1 MAAWLGWR
9 WADVAWL
16 LFWGVASSVWCVTS
30 AGQLGATFD
39 EPFYVSEGLQRWRT
53 GSTAGLLKLGTM
65 PLPVD
70 VQTLP
75 LYAWERWR
83 GTPID
88 AVSELTQVL
97 PYARAGNLVFWW
109 LLLSYVGCVARSLGG
124 RRAAALAVAFVACE
138 PVLAAH
144 AGLAT
149 TDLAVTACLLALAF
163 HFKKGRDTH
172 WGWRVA
178 WPAVWFALAILAK
191 ASGLVFGAIIL
202 FLIEADQR
210 GWWRRGSPVTLRAS
224 LRELCQ
230 IGLLAVA
237 LVFVY
242 CGSDWQ
248 PNASF
253 VTWAQSLPP
262 GRPASGMVWLAEHL
276 RIFSNAGVGIARQVT
291 HNVRGHGSYLLGQTD
306 PRSLWYYFPVLMSI
320 KFTAPLLAA
329 PLVWIA
335 LRRRSG
341 VSGPWYG
348 NWALL
353 CALALLLF
361 SLTCR
366 VQIGVRFMFPLL
378 ALGVVGLAAGLV
390 RALEALPSR
399 WPARGL
405 AAVAA
410 LALTWNIAEGL
421 AVWPDGLCYV
431 NPLWGGTRDG
441 YRLTSEANY
450 DWGQGLKELAHWL
463 KKHPRQEYSIWYFGS
478 DPALANLPVHPL
490 LLHTLP
496 ILTREEAL
504 DQLRGRRVIVSTTL
518 LYGYVVSPSMPPV
531 LEVLRARRPVGRTTT
546 FLIYDF
552 TGEGA
557 DEDGPALASGG
568 RQERR

>member
-1 MAAWLGWR
+1 MAATC
-9 WADVAWL
+9 WA
-16 LFWGVASSVWCVTS
+16 
-30 AGQLGATFD
+30 
-39 EPFYVSEGLQRWRT
+39 R
-53 GSTAGLLKLGTM
+53 
-65 PLPVD
+65 
-70 VQTLP
+70 
-75 LYAWERWR
+75 
-83 GTPID
+83 PI
-88 AVSELTQVL
+88 
-97 PYARAGNLVFWW
+97 RA
-109 LLLSYVGCVARSLGG
+109 
-124 RRAAALAVAFVACE
+124 
-138 PVLAAH
+138 
-144 AGLAT
+144 
-149 TDLAVTACLLALAF
+149 
-163 HFKKGRDTH
+163 
-172 WGWRVA
+172 
-178 WPAVWFALAILAK
+178 
-191 ASGLVFGAIIL
+191 
-202 FLIEADQR
+202 
-210 GWWRRGSPVTLRAS
+210 
-224 LRELCQ
+224 
-230 IGLLAVA
+230 
-237 LVFVY
+237 
-242 CGSDWQ
+242 
-248 PNASF
+248 
-253 VTWAQSLPP
+253 
-262 GRPASGMVWLAEHL
+262 
-276 RIFSNAGVGIARQVT
+276 
-291 HNVRGHGSYLLGQTD
+291 
-306 PRSLWYYFPVLMSI
+306 SLWYYFPVLMSI

-329 PLVWIA
+329 PLVWIG
-335 LRRRSG
+335 LWRRSG
-341 VSGPWYG
+341 VGGPWYG

-405 AAVAA
+405 ATVAA

-463 KKHPRQEYSIWYFGS
+463 RQHPRQEYSIWYFGL

-496 ILTREEAL
+496 ISTREEAL

-552 TGEGA
+552 TGKAEE
-557 DEDGPALASGG
+557 EDGPVVASGG
-568 RQERR
+568 QQERR